1 METKTMPELTR
12 SATSSDGLVYE
23 SLLIPTELIWISAD
37 SGLVIQDV
45 KIEYMKQSIANRLQ
59 TSKWGIQ
66 SSISFLNNEIISL
79 WYVLMDRKINSP

>member
-1 METKTMPELTR
+1 MPELTR

-23 SLLIPTELIWISAD
+23 SLVIPPELIWISAY

-79 WYVLMDRKINSP
+79 WYLLMDRKINSP